1 MAARQCPNC
10 LAMVP
15 ATKIVAYSNDFVCLN
30 CGRPLAI
37 SGFSRNLSAFTGLI
51 AGAFVWRIAS
61 AHYSGDSSALGWV
74 LPIVF
79 AYLAFSIVSPLVL
92 ILTADL
98 HLRSA
103 EAAPIAQEATPA
115 AQPHH

>member
-1 MAARQCPNC
+1 
-10 LAMVP
+10 MVP
-15 ATKIVAYSNDFVCLN
+15 ATKIVAYSNDLVCPN

-51 AGAFVWRIAS
+51 AGAIVWRVAS

-74 LPIVF
+74 FPIVF
-79 AYLAFSIVSPLVL
+79 AYLALSVVSPLVL
-92 ILTADL
+92 MLTADL
-98 HLRSA
+98 HLRSTEPA
-103 EAAPIAQEATPA
+103 SIAQEIAPA

>member
-15 ATKIVAYSNDFVCLN
+15 ATKIIAYSNDLVCLN

-37 SGFSRNLSAFTGLI
+37 SGFSRNLSAFTGLV

-79 AYLAFSIVSPLVL
+79 AYLALSVVSPLVL
-92 ILTADL
+92 MLTADL
-98 HLRSA
+98 YLRSA
-103 EAAPIAQEATPA
+103 EPASVVQEIAPT